1 MASHDTN
8 DPLARDIERITALRD
23 QGRLTD
29 AEAERLIAVLRGDA
43 PVAAA
48 DDEPDHAGEPEA
60 PSAPEVPSAPEAASE
75 PEAPSAPA
83 SEPAAP
89 PPASPAAAA
98 APATAN
104 LPTPPSLPTTPR
116 AADATRPADDLGVRW
131 LRIEMLAADLLVE
144 PQPGLEAPRL
154 RREVEDATLEPHGGG
169 WRLRYRVDLGSW
181 SIFGNHRGS
190 PARIEVDVPLGMG
203 VDLDVKAG
211 DVAIRGVTH
220 VRGRMLAGDLAIDGA
235 SYVDVDKKAG
245 DFEARIRPTAGRQR
259 LVAKAGDLDVVLLP
273 GSDVRVSA
281 DVKVGD
287 LSVKGAGLPGAR
299 NAHGIGQRYSG
310 TLGAGTAELEL
321 RLAAGSMTLRTEG

>member
-8 DPLARDIERITALRD
+8 DPMARDVERITALRD

-43 PVAAA
+43 PVDAA
-48 DDEPDHAGEPEA
+48 DADAEPEHVG
-60 PSAPEVPSAPEAASE
+60 EPEAASE
-75 PEAPSAPA
+75 SAAAPPAAPPDTPSAPA
-83 SEPAAP
+83 AAT
-89 PPASPAAAA
+89 PASV
-98 APATAN
+98 
-104 LPTPPSLPTTPR
+104 PTTPR
-116 AADATRPADDLGVRW
+116 AVEPARPADDLGLRW
-131 LRIEMLAADLLVE
+131 LSIEMIAADLLVE

-154 RREVEDATLEPHGGG
+154 RREVEDATLEAHGDG
-169 WRLRYRVDLGSW
+169 WRLRYRAELSSW
-181 SIFGNHRGS
+181 SIFGNHRGM
-190 PARIEVDVPLGMG
+190 PARIEVDIPVGMG
-203 VDLDVKAG
+203 VELDVKAG
-211 DVAIRGVTH
+211 DVEIRGVTH

-287 LSVKGAGLPGAR
+287 LRVEGPGLQGAR
-299 NAHGIGQRYSG
+299 NSHGIGQRYSG
-310 TLGAGTAELEL
+310 TLGAGAAELEL